1 MESEKSLSK
10 EQLQF
15 KLINDVGEGF
25 PEKDERLIWE
35 LFKKGDEQ
43 SLIYLYRRYADI
55 LFNYG
60 RQFSDRNEYVR
71 DCIQELFYDLIDKRK
86 GLGDVQS
93 VKGYLFASLKRKIFR
108 GLKKEEQLSLKS
120 DGKSPFEIGF
130 YTESIPL
137 LQTIDKKDYSI
148 IEKQL
153 NTLPAL
159 QKEVILL
166 YFYEGLGYS
175 EIAGI
180 MGIKVKSARA
190 LTYRALESLLR
201 KLTPFKGSFYLF
213 LIHWITH

>member
-1 MESEKSLSK
+1 MKSEKAIAK
-10 EQLQF
+10 KQLQF
-15 KLINDVGEGF
+15 KIGNNVGDSF

-43 SLIYLYRRYADI
+43 SLIYLYRHYADT

-86 GLGDVQS
+86 RLGDVQS
-93 VKGYLFASLKRKIFR
+93 VKGYLFASLKRKILR

-120 DGKSPFEIGF
+120 GGNNCFEIGF
-130 YTESIPL
+130 STESIPL
-137 LQTIDKKDYSI
+137 LQTFDKKDYSI

-159 QKEVILL
+159 QKEAILL
-166 YFYEGLGYS
+166 YFYEGLGYP
-175 EIAGI
+175 EIAEI

-190 LTYRALESLLR
+190 LTYRALGSLLQ
-201 KLTPFKGSFYLF
+201 KLTPYKGAFYLF
-213 LIHWITH
+213 LLHCIIH